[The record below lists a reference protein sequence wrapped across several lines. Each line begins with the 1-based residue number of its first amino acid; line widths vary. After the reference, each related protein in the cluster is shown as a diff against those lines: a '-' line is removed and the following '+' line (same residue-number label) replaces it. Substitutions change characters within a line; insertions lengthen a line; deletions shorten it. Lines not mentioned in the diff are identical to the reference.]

1 MIRFPGKFRKPGKP
15 QDGAQ
20 TAQAVPVVEAP
31 DSGNVAAFAPPPP
44 LNPVTFEPVSPPL
57 AASGPLE
64 DASQPQEQPPV
75 QEPVV
80 DISGY
85 AQHQQ
90 AALQP
95 EHTAAP
101 DSAAPESSETEILPL
116 STVPRVDE
124 APHHQPQLD
133 EAALARAT
141 EERIQH
147 RAELI
152 ATLAALKGSQTQAS
166 DIATFLWKNAKGD
179 TAPKSIAKALRSTG
193 LKAKLRKTKTLSAE
207 IWPALA
213 MMQGGQCV
221 LVLEQ
226 NDDTL
231 FVYDTTC
238 PDNRAEVPL
247 EEFQPYFKGLTLGA
261 RTPLS
266 QMSARHTPQLD
277 TAHWFWG
284 EFPKYRRQVGEI
296 MLGSLVANV
305 LAVAVALFSLQV
317 YDRVVPHQSHATL
330 WVLAIGA
337 FLAITLEACLKVAR
351 ARLTDSAGRQIEL
364 TVQHSLMRRL
374 IGMRSDKKPLPPSGL
389 FAAMR
394 DFGSVREFFT
404 SSTLSTL
411 ADIPFIAVF
420 LLLVASIAG
429 PIVWVLVAGGV
440 LMLLPAY
447 FLQKRMIALTRQ
459 TQGANAKAGRLLHE
473 TLSELDTVK
482 TQRGEDRVLRLWD
495 ELNILASHSSTEQ
508 RRLSSTLSYWSQ
520 GVQQATYICAVVFGT
535 FMVFAGEFTVG
546 TIIATGILTSRTLA
560 PLTQFAGALA
570 RWSNVKAAL
579 EALDA
584 IADAPQDKDA
594 GRSYLRRDSLS
605 GRFDLREV
613 VFRYDAEAAPTLDV
627 PAVAILP
634 GQKVA
639 VLGVNGSGKSTLLK
653 LLSGLYAPEK
663 GRVMLDGT
671 DMAQIDPRDLRRHI
685 GYLSQ
690 DVRLMTGTLRDN
702 LNLGLLERSDTRL
715 MEALEFAGL
724 GAFVRGHHK
733 GLDLEIADGG
743 SGLSIGQ
750 RQSIG
755 WARLWLQNPSIVLL
769 DEPTAAL
776 DQTLERTMVSRLESW
791 LEGRTAVIA
800 THRMPILSLTNRTLI
815 LQSGR
820 MVVDGPRDQVLAH
833 LAAGEKK

>member
-1 MIRFPGKFRKPGKP
+1 MIRFPGKFRKPGKT

-20 TAQAVPVVEAP
+20 TAHAVPIAEAP
-31 DSGNVAAFAPPPP
+31 NTVASFAPPPP
-44 LNPVTFEPVSPPL
+44 FSPAAFEPVSDPL
-57 AASGPLE
+57 AAPGPFE
-64 DASQPQEQPPV
+64 AASQPEDQAPF

-80 DISGY
+80 DISTY
-85 AQHQQ
+85 AQHQDT
-90 AALQP
+90 ALQP
-95 EHTAAP
+95 EHTAAQ
-101 DSAAPESSETEILPL
+101 DSAVAEAVETEGLPL
-116 STVPRVDE
+116 STASETDEPARQQPEVDE
-124 APHHQPQLD
+124 AT
-133 EAALARAT
+133 LARAS
-141 EERIQH
+141 EDRVQH

-152 ATLAALKGSQTQAS
+152 ATLAALKGTQCQTS
-166 DIATFLWKNAKGD
+166 DIATFLWQGAKGD
-179 TAPKSIAKALRSTG
+179 TSPRSLAKALRSTG
-193 LKAKLRKTKTLSAE
+193 LKAKLRKVRTLSPGM
-207 IWPALA
+207 WPALA

-221 LVLEQ
+221 LVIEQ

-231 FVYDTTC
+231 FIYDTTC

-247 EEFQPYFKGLTLGA
+247 AEFQPYFKGLTLGA
-261 RTPLS
+261 RAALS

-277 TAHWFWG
+277 KAHWFWG

-508 RRLSSTLSYWSQ
+508 RRLSSALTYWSQ
-520 GVQQATYICAVVFGT
+520 GVQQATYICAVVLGT
-535 FMVFAGEFTVG
+535 LMVFVGEFTVG

-560 PLTQFAGALA
+560 PLTQFAGTLA

-579 EALDA
+579 EGLDA
-584 IADAPQDKDA
+584 IAEAPQDKDPS
-594 GRSYLRRDSLS
+594 RSYLRRESLT
-605 GRFDLREV
+605 GRFDLRDV
-613 VFRYDAEAAPTLDV
+613 VFRYDADAAPTLDV
-627 PAVAILP
+627 PAIAILP

-653 LLSGLYAPEK
+653 LLSGIYAPEK

-671 DMAQIDPRDLRRHI
+671 DIAQIDPRDLRRHI

-702 LNLGLLERSDTRL
+702 LNLGQLERNDTRL

-724 GAFVRGHHK
+724 GAFVRGHHR

-815 LQSGR
+815 LQAGR